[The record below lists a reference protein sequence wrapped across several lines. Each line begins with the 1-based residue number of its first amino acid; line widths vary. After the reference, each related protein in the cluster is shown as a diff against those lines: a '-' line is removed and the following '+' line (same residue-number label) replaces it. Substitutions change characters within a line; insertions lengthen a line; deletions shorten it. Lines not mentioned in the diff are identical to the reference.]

1 MVFCPSSLI
10 IHKIPTFPG
19 EKIFEVNFF
28 LKDSP
33 IFDFHANF
41 YDGRANI
48 ALELIYPCF
57 GPFDKSNIHGFLCF
71 TIFPEGGHLGRN
83 DLGDPS
89 FSLGPSNKTYQEEN
103 LKTPMNSN
111 F

>member
-1 MVFCPSSLI
+1 M
-10 IHKIPTFPG
+10 
-19 EKIFEVNFF
+19 
-28 LKDSP
+28 KDSP

-48 ALELIYPCF
+48 PLELIYPCF
-57 GPFDKSNIHGFLCF
+57 GPFNKSNIHGFLCF
-71 TIFPEGGHLGRN
+71 TIFLEGGHLGRN

-103 LKTPMNSN
+103 LKTPMNSLSYVFSAHYLHWLLKWRTN
-111 F
+111 QLKT